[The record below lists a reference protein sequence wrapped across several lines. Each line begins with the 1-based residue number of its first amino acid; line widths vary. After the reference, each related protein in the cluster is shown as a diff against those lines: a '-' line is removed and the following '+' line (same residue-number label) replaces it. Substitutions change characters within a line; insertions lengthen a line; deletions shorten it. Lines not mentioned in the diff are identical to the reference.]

1 MHVYTFCHT
10 NNVACNIQPK
20 SDVCVAIDKHHRLK
34 LRSCYATWR
43 TSPVK
48 EVIAYG
54 YVVRIITLNNSIYSL
69 VCASV
74 EEAHELAEAIQ
85 DKLG

>member
-10 NNVACNIQPK
+10 NNVACNIKPS
-20 SDVCVAIDKHHRLK
+20 SDVCVGIDKKHRLK

-48 EVIAYG
+48 EVKVYDYAVHVHTVNSCYSILCETRTEAAKLADA
-54 YVVRIITLNNSIYSL
+54 II
-69 VCASV
+69 
-74 EEAHELAEAIQ
+74 
-85 DKLG
+85 DKLS